1 MGFYSFKKTVYFYAA
16 DFHSHISVGMTIPES
31 ILISALMEEMNII
44 ISKENNPGIE
54 YKIKKKKSIERSTDV
69 VNNIS

>member
-16 DFHSHISVGMTIPES
+16 DFHSHISVAMTIPES
-31 ILISALMEEMNII
+31 ILISALMEEMNI
-44 ISKENNPGIE
+44 SKENNPGIE
-54 YKIKKKKSIERSTDV
+54 YKIKKKKSLERSTDV

>member
-1 MGFYSFKKTVYFYAA
+1 
-16 DFHSHISVGMTIPES
+16 MTIPES

-54 YKIKKKKSIERSTDV
+54 YKIKKKKSLERSTDV